1 MRRAIPGIFGGTNK
15 GSLILLFSPRERVR
29 DILSVGLVQC
39 NYQVLQADTSY
50 QAAIKANQMLPKAVL
65 IDVSA
70 ENSKDILLAERL
82 RKSMRSR
89 NISILLIT
97 PKQPDALLIRVISEL
112 ALKSKEEDSGRIQMI
127 NFPFAF
133 SEFLEKVK
141 LLVTDDKSEQMDAKK
156 GGGEQN
162 NAIAE
167 RLFDNSIEPV
177 KKMAEVSSVLQ
188 NQWAFPFTIIKA
200 MDIIESDAGC
210 CVELAKCISTDPAV
224 SSAVL
229 KISNTVQYARRHGRI
244 NDIRDAV
251 VRLGFRETRSVMAC
265 LSLINLTPEIYKSR
279 GFERR
284 EFWLHSL
291 AVGLIAEKLCA
302 DIGFRRPELAFIA
315 GLLHDLGKIPLDNN
329 FDWVFP
335 KLLDQ
340 TMVSYTPFFETEE
353 RSMKF
358 THAEFGHY
366 LTTLWNF
373 PSLISCAILHHHNR
387 EQILKTTTLYDKLV
401 QEAVYVANQL
411 AKAVS
416 IGHSCDEI
424 LEEIPFEIMRDLKL
438 TNGPSDW
445 FFKSVDE
452 KLQLLCSYLNLDT
465 GCLTV
470 HTSRPFTTDSD
481 VVIVYNE
488 KALFHPMVTAL
499 RNNGFLVKVT
509 SRDIPEPPKGKRVI
523 ISIPEKG
530 FPLDIIFYG
539 DNQKNEIVADVLK
552 IFIVDTEQP
561 RHDSSTL
568 ASDNILFMDRNT
580 FDIRLLLHTL
590 DTFFERII
598 TPPPEDPAVA
608 PSVKTCID

>member
-1 MRRAIPGIFGGTNK
+1 
-15 GSLILLFSPRERVR
+15 
-29 DILSVGLVQC
+29 
-39 NYQVLQADTSY
+39 
-50 QAAIKANQMLPKAVL
+50 MLPKAVL

-97 PKQPDALLIRVISEL
+97 PKQADALLIRVISEL
-112 ALKSKEEDSGRIQMI
+112 ALKSKEEDSGKLQTI

-133 SEFLEKVK
+133 SEFLDKIK
-141 LLVTDDKSEQMDAKK
+141 MLVTDDKNELRDTKK
-156 GGGEQN
+156 DTGEQN
-162 NAIAE
+162 RTIAE
-167 RLFDNSIEPV
+167 RLFDSSINPE
-177 KKMAEVSSVLQ
+177 KKLTEIGGVLQ

-244 NDIRDAV
+244 TDIRDAV
-251 VRLGFRETRSVMAC
+251 VRLGFRETRSIMAC

-302 DIGFRRPELAFIA
+302 EIGFRRPELAFIA

-353 RSMKF
+353 RCMGF
-358 THAEFGHY
+358 THAELGHY
-366 LTTLWNF
+366 LTTQWNF
-373 PSLISCAILHHHNR
+373 PSLISCAILHHHNKDR
-387 EQILKTTTLYDKLV
+387 ILKTSTQYDKLI

-411 AKAVS
+411 AKAVN

-438 TNGPSDW
+438 SNGPSDW
-445 FFKSVDE
+445 FFKSIDE
-452 KLQLLCSYLNLDT
+452 QLHLLCSYLNLDT
-465 GCLTV
+465 ESLAI
-470 HTSRPFTTDSD
+470 HTTRPLTTDSD
-481 VVIVYNE
+481 VVIVYND

-530 FPLDIIFYG
+530 FPLDIMFYG
-539 DNQKNEIVADVLK
+539 ENQKNDLIADVLK

-561 RHDSSTL
+561 RNDTSTL
-568 ASDNILFMDRNT
+568 ASDNMLFMDRNS
-580 FDIRLLLHTL
+580 FDIRLLLHAL

-598 TPPPEDPAVA
+598 TPPPADP
-608 PSVKTCID
+608 PSVVLYGGQAEVLKKNNE